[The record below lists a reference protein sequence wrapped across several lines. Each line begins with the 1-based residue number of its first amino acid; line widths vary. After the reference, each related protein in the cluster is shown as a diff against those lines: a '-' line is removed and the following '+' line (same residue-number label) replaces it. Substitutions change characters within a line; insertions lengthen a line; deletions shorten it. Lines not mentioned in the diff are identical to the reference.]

1 MSYFLLSNLP
11 QVFSISRILQMNML
25 HTIIYDLGG
34 VLIDWNPLYVFEN
47 YFDKK
52 EDLHF
57 FFANI
62 CTSEWNEEQDGGRTI
77 EEANRL
83 LIAQYPDWEKPIRD
97 YYGRWTEMI
106 KGSVQDSV
114 DLLAN
119 VKSSGYY
126 KLYALTNWSA
136 ETFPLAKQ
144 RFEFL
149 SWFDGILVSGEE
161 KTRKP
166 FDDFYLKLINQYA
179 IDREST
185 VFIDD
190 NLRNIEAAR
199 KLGIPSIHFTDAI
212 SLRSELVKID
222 SRLSA
227 I

>member
-1 MSYFLLSNLP
+1 
-11 QVFSISRILQMNML
+11 
-25 HTIIYDLGG
+25 
-34 VLIDWNPLYVFEN
+34 
-47 YFDKK
+47 
-52 EDLHF
+52 
-57 FFANI
+57 
-62 CTSEWNEEQDGGRTI
+62 
-77 EEANRL
+77 
-83 LIAQYPDWEKPIRD
+83 
-97 YYGRWTEMI
+97 MI